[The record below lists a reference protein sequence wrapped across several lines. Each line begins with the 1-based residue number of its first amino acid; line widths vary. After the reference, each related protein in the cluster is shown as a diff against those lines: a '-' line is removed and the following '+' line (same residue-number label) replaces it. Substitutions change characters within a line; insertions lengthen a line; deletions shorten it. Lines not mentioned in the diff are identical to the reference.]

1 MMTTMNFII
10 RPACTGADKL
20 KGSIMRKVIFA
31 IVIMAVSMSAGAN
44 QRMTMSVGE
53 IKLLRLSPIER
64 VAVGQ
69 SSVLSTSLLENGQ
82 LLLLGEAEGTT
93 TVHLW
98 FENGREAQY
107 TVRVAEKDQA
117 TMAQTL
123 NNLLQGID
131 GVEAEVVGDQIVLH
145 GDVPPEFG
153 PVVDAVMTKY
163 PNVINVTNKT
173 ANVVRELLSGV
184 EGVEV
189 STVGKHVVLRG
200 DIAQYDLPVIEKV
213 ATEFDEIMDLTTSS
227 GLAKDRMIFMNIKMT
242 EFNKNKLKN
251 LGINWQNPIAGPSA
265 ALAVDVAAN
274 ETFRVPSESAT
285 FGQLP
290 VDLTTSPLGYFGIAT
305 EITSRINF
313 LVNSGD
319 ALILAEPRLSTRS
332 GGEAEFLA
340 GGEVPL
346 PVTGALGQANVEF
359 KEFGISMKINP
370 VVDNQDR
377 ISASVETE
385 ISAIDNSVAV
395 DGIPG
400 FLTRK
405 TSTEVSMNAG
415 ETLVISGLLDQ
426 QAAKDIEK
434 LAGFGDIPIL
444 GRLFRNNNVRNVERE
459 LVIFVTPTVF
469 DAHSEINQAYI
480 RRREENIQRFKDA
493 VDEPDFQILE

>member
-1 MMTTMNFII
+1 
-10 RPACTGADKL
+10 
-20 KGSIMRKVIFA
+20 MRKVIFA
-31 IVIMAVSMSAGAN
+31 IVIMAVSVAASAN

-53 IKLLRLSPIER
+53 IRLMRLAPIER

-69 SSVLSTSLLENGQ
+69 SSVMSTSLLENGQ

-93 TVHLW
+93 TVHIW
-98 FENGREAQY
+98 FENGKETQY

-117 TMAQTL
+117 TMAETL
-123 NNLLQGID
+123 NNLLEGIE
-131 GVEAEVVGDQIVLH
+131 GVEARVVGDQIVLH

-163 PNVINVTNKT
+163 PNVINVTSKT
-173 ANVVRELLSGV
+173 ANVVRELLSDVRGV
-184 EGVEV
+184 SV
-189 STVGKHVVLRG
+189 STVGTHVVLRG
-200 DIAQYDLPVIEKV
+200 DVSQYDLQIIEKV
-213 ATEFDEIMDLTTSS
+213 ANEFNEIMDLTSSS
-227 GLAKDRMIFMNIKMT
+227 GLAEDRMIFMNIKMT

-251 LGINWQNPIAGPSA
+251 LGINWQNPIAGPA
-265 ALAVDVAAN
+265 AGLAVDVAAN
-274 ETFRVPSESAT
+274 ETFRVNSSDSAT
-285 FGQLP
+285 FSGLP
-290 VDLTTSPLGYFGIAT
+290 VDLTTDPLGYFGIAT

-346 PVTGALGQANVEF
+346 PTTGSLGQSNVEF
-359 KEFGISMKINP
+359 KEFGISMKISP
-370 VVDNQDR
+370 IVDNKDR

-385 ISAIDNSVAV
+385 ISAVDNSVAV

-400 FLTRK
+400 FLTRR
-405 TSTEVSMNAG
+405 TATEVSMNAG

-426 QAAKDIEK
+426 QAAKDVEK
-434 LAGFGDIPIL
+434 LAGFGDLPVF
-444 GRLFRNNNVRNVERE
+444 GRFFRNKNVRNVERE

-480 RRREENIQRFKDA
+480 RRREENIEAFKEA
-493 VDEPDFQILE
+493 VDEEDFQILE

>member
-1 MMTTMNFII
+1 MTAINFKS
-10 RPACTGADKL
+10 RLVCTSGDKL
-20 KGSIMRKVIFA
+20 KGSIMRKVFFA
-31 IVIMAVSMSAGAN
+31 IVIMAMSATVSAKTP
-44 QRMTMSVGE
+44 MEMAVGE

-69 SSVLSTSLLENGQ
+69 SSIVSTSLLQNGQ
-82 LLLLGEAEGTT
+82 LLLLGEAAGTT
-93 TVHLW
+93 AVHIW
-98 FENGREAQY
+98 FENGKEAQY
-107 TVRVAEKDQA
+107 TVRVAPADQPV
-117 TMAQTL
+117 TAQTL
-123 NNLLQGID
+123 NGLLNGIP
-131 GVEAEVVGDQIVLH
+131 GVEAEVIGDQIVLH
-145 GDVPPEFG
+145 GDVPQEYSQ
-153 PVVDAVMTKY
+153 VVDKVMLKY
-163 PNVINVTNKT
+163 PNVINVTTKT
-173 ANVVRELLSGV
+173 INVVRELL
-184 EGVEV
+184 EGIDGLEV
-189 STVGKHVVLRG
+189 SSVGTHIVLRG
-200 DIAQYDLPVIEKV
+200 DISSYDLPVVEKV
-213 ATEFDEIMDLTTSS
+213 AAAYGDIMDLTTSS
-227 GLAKDRMIFMNIKMT
+227 ALAEDRMIFMNIKMT

-265 ALAVDVAAN
+265 AFAVDVAAN
-274 ETFRVPSESAT
+274 NTFRVPSESAT

-290 VDLTTSPLGYFGIAT
+290 VDLTTSPFGYFGIAT

-370 VVDNQDR
+370 VVDSKDR
-377 ISASVETE
+377 INASVETE

-426 QAAKDIEK
+426 QASKDIEK
-434 LAGFGDIPIL
+434 LAGFGDIPLL
-444 GRLFRNNNVRNVERE
+444 GRLFRNKNIRNVERE

-480 RRREENIQRFKDA
+480 RRRDENIERFKEA
-493 VDEPDFQILE
+493 VDEPDLQILE